1 MHVFHVLWVSP
12 TSPSTCSKR
21 PKPCALS
28 FSLDGTLYDAISSIG
43 WIPDWPRPAWRK
55 TIDPNS
61 WMTGRPKISKD
72 HKLSSYT
79 SSFISLTKKKHIPQA
94 ASSCL
99 GRIQRPTHQKNQLGH
114 PHPLTF
120 VPSTIWPHLRGEI
133 CACVDGSAS
142 FIQKGC
148 FLWRLFTKN
157 MNCSPIFVDYG
168 MEVLC
173 SQHNSKSEVCCLKS
187 ALVHSLKTILN
198 RANNHME

>member
-1 MHVFHVLWVSP
+1 MDSLRRHQFNRLNP
-12 TSPSTCSKR
+12 RLTAPSFLRENTRSHEQV
-21 PKPCALS
+21 
-28 FSLDGTLYDAISSIG
+28 
-43 WIPDWPRPAWRK
+43 WIK

-72 HKLSSYT
+72 HKLSPYT

-120 VPSTIWPHLRGEI
+120 VPSTIWPHLRGER

-142 FIQKGC
+142 FIQRHE
-148 FLWRLFTKN
+148 LLPN
-157 MNCSPIFVDYG
+157 
-168 MEVLC
+168 LC
-173 SQHNSKSEVCCLKS
+173 
-187 ALVHSLKTILN
+187 
-198 RANNHME
+198 R